1 MHTTRRGTLIAAAAL
16 FATTCLPAVHAQDKE
31 KGKGKGKARHH
42 HKNGK
47 DLLGEK
53 LKSNGRHTLEKNGP
67 HAVSVDVKD
76 GKVAGMHVK
85 HDKKG
90 ELPVRKYK
98 TNKKMA
104 QAAPAG
110 GIVRVGY
117 MQVQQTYLGTTWI
130 GYSYYDDW
138 GDEQIYWFPYDV
150 VLDGDTGAVE
160 YIPAA

>member
-1 MHTTRRGTLIAAAAL
+1 MHITRRAAL
-16 FATTCLPAVHAQDKE
+16 SSLVVALAPAMGSVAFAQGKGNE
-31 KGKGKGKARHH
+31 KGGGKGKGKHH

-47 DLLGEK
+47 NLLGDK
-53 LKSNGRHTLEKNGP
+53 RKSDGRHEIDRNGP
-67 HAVSVDVKD
+67 HTVSVDVKG
-76 GKVAGMHVK
+76 GKVAGMRVK

-90 ELPVRKYK
+90 DVAVKKYK
-98 TNKKMA
+98 TNKQMA
-104 QAAPAG
+104 QAEPT

-160 YIPAA
+160 YVPA

>member
-1 MHTTRRGTLIAAAAL
+1 MHPTRRETLTAIAAL
-16 FATTCLPAVHAQDKE
+16 FAASFVPVAYA
-31 KGKGKGKARHH
+31 KGKHH

-47 DLLGEK
+47 DMLGAK
-53 LKSNGRHTLEKNGP
+53 GKSDGEHVIDKNGP
-67 HAVSVDVKD
+67 HTVSVNMKG

-85 HDKKG
+85 HEKKG
-90 ELPVRKYK
+90 DVAVRKYK

-104 QAAPAG
+104 QAET

-117 MQVQQTYLGTTWI
+117 MPVQQTYLGTTWI
-130 GYSYYDDW
+130 GYAYYDEY
-138 GDEQIYWFPYDV
+138 GDEQIYWFPYDM